1 MATLE
6 SRLASLITAL
16 GDDFKL
22 GTFPIPFSAQG
33 ALTARTGK
41 SFVKMLGSGLIV
53 AVDGWLDTVP
63 TGATTF
69 KADVNLNATTIY
81 GSQANR
87 PIWVASANEPTVGAH
102 SVTTYSDGDRLS
114 VDIDEVGST
123 IAGSDLTMTVWC
135 LRTGN

>member
-6 SRLASLITAL
+6 SRLASLITDL
-16 GDDFKL
+16 GTDFKR
-22 GTFPIPFSAQG
+22 GTFPIAFSGQG
-33 ALTARTGK
+33 AQTVRTGK
-41 SFVKMLGSGLIV
+41 SFVRMLGSGLIV
-53 AVDGWLDTVP
+53 AVQGWLDTAP

-81 GSQANR
+81 GTQGNR
-87 PIWVASANEPTVGAH
+87 PIWVASANAPTVGAH

-114 VDIDEVGST
+114 IDVDDVGST

-135 LRTGN
+135 LRTGD